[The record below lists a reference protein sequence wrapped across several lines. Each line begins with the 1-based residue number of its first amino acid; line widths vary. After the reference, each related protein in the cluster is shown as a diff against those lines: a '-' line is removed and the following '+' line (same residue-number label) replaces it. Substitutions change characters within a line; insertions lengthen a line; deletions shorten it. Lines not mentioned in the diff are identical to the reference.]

1 MALQLINVGTTSNDG
16 TGDTLRTA
24 GQKMNANASEL
35 FGLVADTQ
43 TALDTKLEAEALTD
57 LTASDAAQDSA
68 IAALILNDEAQDTLI
83 TGLVND
89 AVGLSGEIAT
99 LSASTAAALATKLE
113 AAAIADFEPTA
124 ALNARDTAN
133 RARANHTGTQPAN
146 TVSGLATVATSGA
159 YSDLSGPPAIPYGF
173 TYDQQVEP
181 AGPATGATWRE
192 RSAGGLILGEWEWLA
207 DFAEWVAIGSY
218 DIMGLSLAGSGANS
232 FTVKNF
238 QSKKRLIQTVSL
250 LVQTTSGTFDG
261 SNFQTFTPLYQVN
274 FSTTVLTA
282 SAAALVVNAPGTFTK
297 TTAINSIYTF
307 DTVRIFRGVTGAAGA
322 SSSAMTTKVRDV
334 RQ

>member
-1 MALQLINVGTTSNDG
+1 MSLELINTGAEANDG
-16 TGDTLRTA
+16 TGDPPRQGAL
-24 GQKMNANASEL
+24 KINANFLAL
-35 FGLVADTQ
+35 Q

-99 LSASTAAALATKLE
+99 LSASTTAALATKLE
-113 AAAIADFEPTA
+113 APAIADFEPTA

-173 TYDQQVEP
+173 TYDQQAEP
-181 AGPATGATWRE
+181 SAPAAGATWRE
-192 RSAGGLILGEWEWLA
+192 RSAGGLIKGEWEWLGA
-207 DFAEWVAIGSY
+207 VSEWV
-218 DIMGLSLAGSGANS
+218 SLREHTINS
-232 FTVKNF
+232 SVLVGNTTTVTPISEALFRKRYVIDF
-238 QSKKRLIQTVSL
+238 QFEAFNVNGVI
-250 LVQTTSGTFDG
+250 DA
-261 SNFQTFTPLYQVN
+261 SNFLVFMPLLRRFN
-274 FSTTVLTA
+274 N
-282 SAAALVVNAPGTFTK
+282 AAVDSLP
-297 TTAINSIYTF
+297 SYTF
-307 DTVRIFRGVTGAAGA
+307 NSSPMLVNTPINAVYEYSQLRFSRIPTGTPGSTWAVGHVLARYCR
-322 SSSAMTTKVRDV
+322 V
-334 RQ
+334 